1 MNKKKRFVYFSSP
14 EHWFQA
20 ASELNDVVEELY
32 LIRDKAHYTQ
42 FFGDTNQRI
51 KRPAYSRGTYLLMA
65 YALENLLK
73 GIAVLNNPDL
83 VNTGKIDKS
92 IKTHDLNEL
101 SGLNDFRPNNKQKEF
116 QSILSAQC
124 ISNARYPVGLNEQIE
139 MTDPSVTD
147 EDFTIYKKLFK
158 KYQSYLASN
167 FNLKGWDSG
176 LNDPSLKTKPG
187 EWHYFEN
194 N

>member
-1 MNKKKRFVYFSSP
+1 LNKKKRFVYYSSP

-20 ASELNDVVEELY
+20 ASELNDVVQELY
-32 LIRDKAHYTQ
+32 LIKDKAHYIQ
-42 FFGDTNQRI
+42 FFGDTNQRN

-73 GIAVLNNPDL
+73 GIAVLNNPEL

-101 SGLNDFRPNNKQKEF
+101 SNLNKFKPTNSQKEF
-116 QSILSAQC
+116 QSVLSAQC
-124 ISNARYPVGLNEQIE
+124 ISNARYPVGLNEHIE

-147 EDFTIYKKLFK
+147 EDFTIYNQLFK
-158 KYQSYLASN
+158 KYQEFLARN
-167 FNLKGWDSG
+167 FTLNGWDSG

-187 EWHYFEN
+187 EWNYFKN